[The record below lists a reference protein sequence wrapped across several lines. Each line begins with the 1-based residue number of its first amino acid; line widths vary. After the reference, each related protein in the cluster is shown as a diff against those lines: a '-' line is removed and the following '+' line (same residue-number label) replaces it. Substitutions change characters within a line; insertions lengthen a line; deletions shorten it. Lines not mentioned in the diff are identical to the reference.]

1 MRWNSSTV
9 WIILVYIAFGSLW
22 IILSDGL
29 LGLVARDSAQLVQW
43 QQYKGI
49 AFIAATALLL
59 YGLLSYRQRQL
70 ARSEARQRLFIKHAP
85 AALAMLDT
93 ELRFMLVSDRW
104 LKDYGLSGENLS
116 GRGHYEVFP
125 EIPQR
130 WREIH
135 QRALRGEVLRAEC
148 DYFIRPDGRTQ
159 WQRWEVRPWY
169 LEDQSIGGILIFTED
184 ITQQKE
190 AEREMRIA
198 AKAFETR
205 QAMII
210 TDDAQRILRVNRA
223 FCETTGY
230 QPDEVIGQT
239 PTLLKSG
246 RHDADFYRALWQQ
259 LNQHGEWQGEI
270 WNRRKNGQI
279 FPEWLH
285 ISSVVDDQGRV
296 IHYIGAFD
304 DMSEH
309 KQAEAQ
315 IHSLSY
321 FDVLTKLPNRRLFI
335 DRLQQALLG
344 SARSRHRGAVFFIDL
359 DDFSALNDTQ
369 GHDVGDQVLIE
380 VSRQLLAAVASD
392 DTVARL
398 GSDEFVVVIEHLDS
412 RSDAA
417 LLQANRAGERLLA
430 AIRQPIRIDG
440 SDFVI
445 TGSMGISLFDG
456 ATDKVSDLFKRA
468 DAAMVQVKQIGRNCL
483 HFFDQDMQLALE
495 QRVEL
500 EALLRN
506 AIPEQL
512 RLHYQPQLDAQGQ
525 LVGAEVLVRWQD
537 PHKGL
542 ISPAQFIPLAEAS
555 GLILPM
561 GQWILHSACEQ
572 LARWQQEPL
581 LQQLSLS
588 VNVSPKQFQQ
598 ANFVNQV
605 LEALSA
611 TGADPTRLKLEI
623 TESLLFN
630 DLERVTKTMTELK
643 SHGIRISL
651 DDFGTGFSSLSYL
664 KQLPVDELKIDQSF
678 VRSLETDDSDAA
690 IVRTIITLG
699 QSLGVEVI
707 AEGVETGIARDLLI
721 AQGCHRFQG
730 FYFAKPMPLKELE
743 RWWSQAGQQPRPA

>member
-1 MRWNSSTV
+1 MAT
-9 WIILVYIAFGSLW
+9 
-22 IILSDGL
+22 
-29 LGLVARDSAQLVQW
+29 LGGA
-43 QQYKGI
+43 
-49 AFIAATALLL
+49 
-59 YGLLSYRQRQL
+59 
-70 ARSEARQRLFIKHAP
+70 
-85 AALAMLDT
+85 
-93 ELRFMLVSDRW
+93 
-104 LKDYGLSGENLS
+104 
-116 GRGHYEVFP
+116 
-125 EIPQR
+125 
-130 WREIH
+130 
-135 QRALRGEVLRAEC
+135 
-148 DYFIRPDGRTQ
+148 
-159 WQRWEVRPWY
+159 RPWY

-230 QPDEVIGQT
+230 QPEEVIGRT

-279 FPEWLH
+279 YPGWLH
-285 ISSVVDDQGRV
+285 ISNVVDDQGRV
-296 IHYIGAFD
+296 SHYIGAFD
-304 DMSEH
+304 DISEH

-344 SARSRHRGAVFFIDL
+344 SARSLQFGAVFFIDL

-398 GSDEFVVVIEHLDS
+398 GSDEFVVVIEHLGS

-417 LLQANRAGERLLA
+417 LVEANRAGERLLA
-430 AIRQPIRIDG
+430 AIRQPIRLNG

-456 ATDKVSDLFKRA
+456 ATDRVSDLLKRA
-468 DAAMVQVKQIGRNCL
+468 DAAMVQVKKIGRNCL

-512 RLHYQPQLDAQGQ
+512 RLHCQPQLDAEGQ
-525 LVGAEVLVRWQD
+525 IVAAEVLVRWQD

-561 GQWILHSACEQ
+561 GQWIVHTACEQ
-572 LARWQQEPL
+572 LARWRQVPM
-581 LQQLSLS
+581 LQRLSLS

-598 ANFVNQV
+598 ANFVQQV
-605 LEALSA
+605 LEAISA

-623 TESLLFN
+623 TESLLFD
-630 DLERVTKTMTELK
+630 DLERVTETMAQLK
-643 SHGIRISL
+643 SHGIRFSL

-707 AEGVETGIARDLLI
+707 AEGVETEIARDLLI
-721 AQGCHRFQG
+721 AQGCYRFQG
-730 FYFAKPMPLKELE
+730 FYFAKPMPLEELE
-743 RWWSQAGQQPRPA
+743 RWTNRRLRHVQPPARARSSLPFSSSG